1 MGKTINKG
9 PCYCCEDSSSSSVT
23 SSVSSSTS
31 SVTSSVSGDFCCT
44 PTGAVTGT
52 CTFSHGGGG
61 GGGGGGGMPGGGG
74 MGGGDCSWY
83 VIGVTNSCGT
93 ISTQGRVCPSHST
106 VCGDNFPACVKESWC
121 VMPGSLIWCG
131 PWDDTNCGF
140 FGDDPYACIDIID
153 VGDSFA
159 GHCYSSDSSEGSP
172 CPTHNCTCYTS

>member
-9 PCYCCEDSSSSSVT
+9 PCYCCEQSSSVT

-61 GGGGGGGMPGGGG
+61 GGGGGGMPGGGG

-93 ISTQGRVCPSHST
+93 ISTQGRVCSSHST

-131 PWDDTNCGF
+131 PWDDTNCGK
-140 FGDDPYACIDIID
+140 FGDELYACLGTID